1 MNPSG
6 SLKSES
12 CCVERESRE
21 GSVISSF
28 FRRRHF
34 VIEARTDKKHHRH
47 KIFLRSP
54 ALINKSIT
62 RYEYQYN
69 TSIARCSL
77 KSQAEPWTRPSG
89 DHPKN

>member
-12 CCVERESRE
+12 CCVERQSRG

-34 VIEARTDKKHHRH
+34 VIEARTDKKHQAQDLFE
-47 KIFLRSP
+47 IS
-54 ALINKSIT
+54 
-62 RYEYQYN
+62 
-69 TSIARCSL
+69 CS
-77 KSQAEPWTRPSG
+77 QP
-89 DHPKN
+89 